1 MVTLTNYNFLETF
14 TFKNGVT
21 LKNKVVMAPMT
32 TMSSFYNGMV
42 SKDELDYYAKRAGGP
57 GMVITAVA
65 NVTPNGKGFEGE
77 LSATSDEMIPSLRSL
92 AKTIQSKGAKAV
104 LQIFHAGRKTFA
116 RIIGGE
122 QPVSAGT
129 VKALYPEDSETPR
142 ALTSDEIEAIIKDFG
157 QATKRA
163 IIAGFDGVE
172 LHGANTYLLQ
182 QFFSENSNQRTD
194 KWGGNRDERMTFAK
208 AVIKEVQ
215 SVIDKYATKP
225 FILGYRLSPEE
236 IEKPGIRL
244 EDSLYFVKKIKHD
257 VDYIHLSM
265 GSYLRTSLNN
275 PEDKE
280 PILNYFI
287 ETIGPE
293 VPLIGLGSVETPNE
307 AQEVINKG
315 ASLVAMG
322 RELLREPNWVEKVQR
337 NDENSIRTTIS
348 ASDMDELS
356 IPTVMQTYLKTS
368 FHSVMHFTTD
378 TAAQDTY
385 STQMAPM
392 EGIEKNYKRLTLAI
406 IN

>member
-1 MVTLTNYNFLETF
+1 METLANYNFLETF

-21 LKNKVVMAPMT
+21 LKNKLVMAPMT

-42 SKDELDYYAKRAGGP
+42 SKDELAYYAKRAGGP
-57 GMVITAVA
+57 GMVSTAVA

-92 AKTIQSKGAKAV
+92 AETIQSKGAKAV
-104 LQIFHAGRKTFA
+104 LQIFHAGRKTFV

-142 ALTSDEIEAIIKDFG
+142 ALTSDEVEAIIKDFG

-163 IIAGFDGVE
+163 IIAGFDSVE

-194 KWGGNRDERMTFAK
+194 KWGGNRDERITFAK

-225 FILGYRLSPEE
+225 FILGYKLSPEE

-244 EDSLYFVKKIKHD
+244 EDSLYFVEKIKHD

-275 PEDKE
+275 PEDKK

-293 VPLIGLGSVETPNE
+293 VPLIGLGSVETPKDV
-307 AQEVINKG
+307 QEVINKG
-315 ASLVAMG
+315 ASLVAIG
-322 RELLREPNWVEKVQR
+322 RELLREPNWVDKVQR

-348 ASDMDELS
+348 ASDMDEPS

-378 TAAQDTY
+378 TSEQDSY
-385 STQMAPM
+385 SIQMAPM
-392 EGIEKNYKRLTLAI
+392 EGIEKKL
-406 IN
+406 

>member
-1 MVTLTNYNFLETF
+1 METLANYNFLETF

-42 SKDELDYYAKRAGGP
+42 SKDELAYYAKRAGGP
-57 GMVITAVA
+57 GIVSTAVA

-92 AKTIQSKGAKAV
+92 AETIQSKGAKAV
-104 LQIFHAGRKTFA
+104 LQIFHAGRKTFV

-142 ALTSDEIEAIIKDFG
+142 ALTSDEVEAIIKDFG

-163 IIAGFDGVE
+163 IIAGFDSVE

-225 FILGYRLSPEE
+225 FILGYKLSPEE

-244 EDSLYFVKKIKHD
+244 EDSLYFVEKIKHD

-275 PEDKE
+275 PEDKK

-293 VPLIGLGSVETPNE
+293 VPLIGLGSVETPKDV
-307 AQEVINKG
+307 QEVINKG
-315 ASLVAMG
+315 ASLVAIG
-322 RELLREPNWVEKVQR
+322 RELLREPNWVDKVQR

-348 ASDMDELS
+348 ASDMDEPS

-378 TAAQDTY
+378 TSEQDSY
-385 STQMAPM
+385 SIQMAPM
-392 EGIEKNYKRLTLAI
+392 EGIEKKL
-406 IN
+406 

>member
-1 MVTLTNYNFLETF
+1 MVTLANYNFLETF

-244 EDSLYFVKKIKHD
+244 EDSLYFVENIKRD

-275 PEDKE
+275 PEDKK

-287 ETIGPE
+287 ETIEPE
-293 VPLIGLGSVETPNE
+293 VPLIGLGSVETPTD

-392 EGIEKNYKRLTLAI
+392 EGIEKKL
-406 IN
+406 

>member
-1 MVTLTNYNFLETF
+1 MTNYNFLETF

-275 PEDKE
+275 PEDKK

-378 TAAQDTY
+378 NAAQDTY

-392 EGIEKNYKRLTLAI
+392 EGIEKKI
-406 IN
+406 IRD

>member
-1 MVTLTNYNFLETF
+1 MANYNFLETF
-14 TFKNGVT
+14 TFKNGIT

-42 SKDELDYYAKRAGGP
+42 SKDELAYYAKRAGGP

-92 AKTIQSKGAKAV
+92 AETIQSKGAKAV

-129 VKALYPEDSETPR
+129 VKALYPENSETPR
-142 ALTSDEIEAIIKDFG
+142 ALTSDEVEAIIKDFG

-244 EDSLYFVKKIKHD
+244 EDSLYFVEKIKHD

-275 PEDKE
+275 PEDKK

-293 VPLIGLGSVETPNE
+293 VPIIGLGSVETPKD

-378 TAAQDTY
+378 TAEQDTY

-392 EGIEKNYKRLTLAI
+392 EGIEKKL
-406 IN
+406 

>member
-172 LHGANTYLLQ
+172 LNGANTYLLQ

-275 PEDKE
+275 PEDKK

-392 EGIEKNYKRLTLAI
+392 EGIEKKL
-406 IN
+406 

>member
-1 MVTLTNYNFLETF
+1 METLANYNFLETF

-92 AKTIQSKGAKAV
+92 AETIQSKGAKAV

-142 ALTSDEIEAIIKDFG
+142 ALTSDEVEAIIKDFG

-244 EDSLYFVKKIKHD
+244 EDSLYFVENIKHD

-275 PEDKE
+275 PEDKK

-287 ETIGPE
+287 ETIEPE
-293 VPLIGLGSVETPNE
+293 VPLIGLGSVETPTD

-378 TAAQDTY
+378 TAEQDTY

-392 EGIEKNYKRLTLAI
+392 EGIEKKL
-406 IN
+406 

>member
-1 MVTLTNYNFLETF
+1 MANYNFLETF
-14 TFKNGVT
+14 TFKNSVT

-163 IIAGFDGVE
+163 ITAGFDGVE

-275 PEDKE
+275 PEDKK

-337 NDENSIRTTIS
+337 NDKNSIRTTIS

-392 EGIEKNYKRLTLAI
+392 EGIEKKL
-406 IN
+406 

>member
-1 MVTLTNYNFLETF
+1 MANYNFLETF

-92 AKTIQSKGAKAV
+92 AETIQSKGAKAV

-163 IIAGFDGVE
+163 ITAGFDGVE

-275 PEDKE
+275 PEDKK

-392 EGIEKNYKRLTLAI
+392 EGIEKKL
-406 IN
+406 